1 MKSLTLTMFVLFF
14 VGCIGGLENFKP
26 ASADEASIKEFF
38 MLVEETW
45 NSKNIDGVL
54 SLYHDNAEI
63 MDGRE
68 RIIVS
73 KREYANRLNDSV
85 DGLKGSG
92 TIKYGAPKVKI
103 NGDEAEVEITMVPY
117 GHGNVTL
124 WASFSLIRANNGWLI
139 LSRTYS
145 Y

>member
-1 MKSLTLTMFVLFF
+1 MKSLILTMFVLSF

-38 MLVEETW
+38 MLVEEAW

-63 MDGRE
+63 MKGRE

-73 KREYANRLNDSV
+73 KREYTNLLNSKNG
-85 DGLKGSG
+85 GLRQSG
-92 TIKYGAPKVKI
+92 IIKFGAPKVKI
-103 NGDEAEVEITMVPY
+103 NGDEAEVEITVVPY
-117 GHGNVTL
+117 GYGNVTL
-124 WASFSLIRANNGWLI
+124 WTSFSLIRANNGWLI
-139 LSRTYS
+139 LSRTYT